1 MTALG
6 GNRLGRGMKEPA
18 GLLEAFCLGLGGDYT
33 GVYMYESTELSF

>member
-6 GNRLGRGMKEPA
+6 GNQLGRSMREPA
-18 GLLEAFCLGLGGDYT
+18 GLLEAFCLDLGEDYT